1 MMVYDNDTIIIKV
14 SDDMEYSTKQA
25 IAEDFRKLYPNNIV
39 MVMSADKIK
48 SIDVIHKE
56 KDTYYT
62 SIIDSLSSSN
72 SMSQT
77 YADVAITKQEEP
89 TILDKTFIY

>member
-25 IAEDFRKLYPNNIV
+25 IAEDFRKLYPNNVV
-39 MVMSADKIK
+39 MVISADKIK
-48 SIDVIHKE
+48 SIDVIHKD

-62 SIIDSLSSSN
+62 SLIDSLSTSAST
-72 SMSQT
+72 QA
-77 YADVAITKQEEP
+77 YANVATTKQEEP
-89 TILDKTFIY
+89 VILDKTFIY

>member
-48 SIDVIHKE
+48 SIDVIHKD

-62 SIIDSLSSSN
+62 SIIDSLSSSA
-72 SMSQT
+72 STQT

>member
-25 IAEDFRKLYPNNIV
+25 IAEDFRKLYPNNVI
-39 MVMSADKIK
+39 MVISADKIK
-48 SIDVIHKE
+48 SIDVIHKD

-62 SIIDSLSSSN
+62 SLIDSLSTSAST
-72 SMSQT
+72 QA
-77 YADVAITKQEEP
+77 YANVANTKQEEP